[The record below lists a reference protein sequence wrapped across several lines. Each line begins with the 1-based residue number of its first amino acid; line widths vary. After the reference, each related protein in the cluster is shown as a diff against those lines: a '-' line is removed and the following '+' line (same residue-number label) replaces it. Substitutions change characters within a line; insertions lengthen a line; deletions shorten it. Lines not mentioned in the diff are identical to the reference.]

1 VTSHA
6 SDGTESGNEPFL
18 LGRTAHRP
26 RHLGASLSDPPETA
40 QRVLC
45 AVAALGLLI
54 LAQVNFGV
62 AVSSPWRAQISPL
75 GFALALGLVVAACS
89 VRSVR
94 ALNWVTL
101 AVLLAAVALT
111 STEAAAYLLARHG
124 FSTDEGAFVQYGT
137 QLLLRGSNPFTHSM
151 APGLQLY
158 GPLPVPTALA
168 NGSISTVYDYP
179 ALPLFLTVPFY
190 WLTNGVESVSVAA
203 VFFQCAAAAV
213 LFVMLPERLRALA
226 VIVVFELPL
235 LFGFE
240 MGGSFYTMLLPFALI
255 AIWRWTDIGEYGY
268 LSGGDL
274 ARAVCLGLACAVE
287 QIVWLMALFL
297 IVGIWRAESRRLGNI
312 GSAGLAAR
320 FAFVTLA
327 TFGAVNLPFIAWGA
341 SAWWHGVI
349 TPFVQHAIPFGQ
361 GLVDLTLLL
370 RAGGGNLS
378 WYSDATL
385 ALLVALLVAYAAW
398 FRGLWR
404 AGVILAALVFF
415 VSTRPLDGYWLEIA
429 PLWTAAVAVPGPVP
443 DPLPLVS
450 SLKRLASLRVVLTT
464 ALFAPS
470 LAFLGLA
477 LSATAPLQ
485 LRIESVQVVSAQ
497 QGVWSVSVR
506 VTNRTGNPIRP
517 HFADNSGGQLSAY
530 WDVDSGPAV
539 LPGGQ
544 TALYVVSSPDPG
556 TNPGILTPFVMSAVS
571 PCPEAI
577 STSQVFQVVN
587 RFLVLTPRQVDV
599 PVPSGHTVVFRAQV
613 ENANGIPRPIAGI
626 QVTLK
631 QTALTKHGRQRPRA
645 SINGQPLAKRVVTAL
660 TNRRGIATFRVRGFV
675 AATTGGA
682 PIYFRSWISAKHSFP
697 YGYSNIVEVTW
708 SSPTPKATS

>member
-1 VTSHA
+1 LHGTTAGDESFLPGA
-6 SDGTESGNEPFL
+6 SAGG
-18 LGRTAHRP
+18 P
-26 RHLGASLSDPPETA
+26 RHLRRSLSDAPETVE
-40 QRVLC
+40 RVLC
-45 AVAALGLLI
+45 VVAALGLLI

-62 AVSSPWRAQISPL
+62 GVTSPWRAQISPL

-94 ALNWVTL
+94 ALNWVML
-101 AVLLAAVALT
+101 AVLLVAIALT
-111 STEAAAYLLARHG
+111 CAEAAIYLLDRHHG
-124 FSTDEGAFVQYGT
+124 FGTDEGAFVQYGT
-137 QLLLRGSNPFTHSM
+137 QLLLRGVNPFTRSM

-158 GPLPVPTALA
+158 GPPPVPTALA

-190 WLTNGVESVSVAA
+190 WLTNGIESVSVAA

-226 VIVVFELPL
+226 VIVIFELPL

-240 MGGSFYTMLLPFALI
+240 MAGSFYTMLLPFALI
-255 AIWRWTDIGEYGY
+255 AIWRWTEIGADGR

-297 IVGIWRAESRRLGNI
+297 IVGIWRAGSRRLGNV

-320 FAFVTLA
+320 FALVTLA

-349 TPFVQHAIPFGQ
+349 APFVQHAIPFGQ

-370 RAGGGNLS
+370 RAGGGNLG
-378 WYSDATL
+378 WYTDATV
-385 ALLVALLVAYAAW
+385 ALLLAFLVAYAAW

-443 DPLPLVS
+443 DPLPLMS
-450 SLKRLASLRVVLTT
+450 SMKRLASLRAVLTT

-470 LAFLGLA
+470 LTFLGLA
-477 LSATAPLQ
+477 LTAPAPLQ
-485 LRIESVQVVSAQ
+485 LRIESVQVVSAV

-506 VTNRTGNPIRP
+506 VTNRTENPIRP
-517 HFADNSGGQLSAY
+517 HFAVNAGSQLSPY
-530 WDVDSGPAV
+530 WEIDSGPAV
-539 LPGGQ
+539 LRGNQ

-556 TNPGILTPFVMSAVS
+556 TNPGIFEPFVMSAVS
-571 PCPEAI
+571 PSPETI

-587 RFLVLTPRQVDV
+587 RFLVLKPGEADI
-599 PVPSGHTVVFRAQV
+599 PLLSGHAIVFQAQV
-613 ENANGIPRPIAGI
+613 ENANGIPLAIAGI
-626 QVTLK
+626 KVTLK
-631 QTALTKHGRQRPRA
+631 QKALGKHGRQLPRA
-645 SINGQPLAKRVVTAL
+645 SINGQPSTMRAVTVL

-675 AATTGGA
+675 AVTTGGA
-682 PIYFRSWISAKHSFP
+682 PIYFRSWITAKHSFP
-697 YGYSNIVEVTW
+697 YGYSNTVEVTW
-708 SSPTPKATS
+708 SSPTPKTTS

>member
-1 VTSHA
+1 L
-6 SDGTESGNEPFL
+6 DGTTAGDEPFL
-18 LGRTAHRP
+18 PGASAGGP
-26 RHLGASLSDPPETA
+26 RHLRRSLFDPPETA

-62 AVSSPWRAQISPL
+62 SVTSPWRAQISPL

-89 VRSVR
+89 VKSTR

-101 AVLLAAVALT
+101 AILLAAMALT
-111 STEAAAYLLARHG
+111 CTEAAAYLLARHG
-124 FSTDEGAFVQYGT
+124 FDTDEGAFVQYGT
-137 QLLLRGSNPFTHSM
+137 QLLLRGANPFARSM

-158 GPLPVPTALA
+158 GPSPVPTALT
-168 NGSISTVYDYP
+168 NGSISTAYDYP

-190 WLTNGVESVSVAA
+190 WLTNGIESVSVAA

-213 LFVMLPERLRALA
+213 LFVMLPERLRALT
-226 VIVVFELPL
+226 VIVIFELPL

-255 AIWRWTDIGEYGY
+255 AIWRWTEIGTNGR

-297 IVGIWRAESRRLGNI
+297 IVGIWRAGSRRLGNV

-320 FAFVTLA
+320 FALITLA

-341 SAWWHGVI
+341 SAWFHGVI
-349 TPFVQHAIPFGQ
+349 TPFMQHAIPFGQ
-361 GLVDLTLLL
+361 GLVDLTLVLH
-370 RAGGGNLS
+370 AGGGNLG
-378 WYSDATL
+378 WYTDATV
-385 ALLVALLVAYAAW
+385 ALLLALLVAYAAC

-450 SLKRLASLRVVLTT
+450 SMKRLASLRVVLAT

-477 LSATAPLQ
+477 LTAPAPLQ
-485 LRIESVQVVSAQ
+485 LRIESVQVVSAA

-506 VTNRTGNPIRP
+506 VTNRTENPIRP
-517 HFADNSGGQLSAY
+517 HFAYNSGGQLSPY
-530 WDVDSGPAV
+530 WEVDSGPAV
-539 LPGGQ
+539 LRGNQ

-571 PCPEAI
+571 PSPEAI

-587 RFLVLTPRQVDV
+587 RIVVLTPREVET
-599 PVPSGHTVVFRAQV
+599 PVRSGHTIVFQAQV
-613 ENANGIPRPIAGI
+613 ENANGIPLAIAGI
-626 QVTLK
+626 LIALK
-631 QTALTKHGRQRPRA
+631 QSALTKHGRQRPGA
-645 SINGQPLAKRVVTAL
+645 SINGQPFAKRVVTAL

-675 AATTGGA
+675 ATTTGGA
-682 PIYFRSWISAKHSFP
+682 PIYFRSWIQAKHSFP
-697 YGYSNIVEVTW
+697 YGWSSIVEVTW